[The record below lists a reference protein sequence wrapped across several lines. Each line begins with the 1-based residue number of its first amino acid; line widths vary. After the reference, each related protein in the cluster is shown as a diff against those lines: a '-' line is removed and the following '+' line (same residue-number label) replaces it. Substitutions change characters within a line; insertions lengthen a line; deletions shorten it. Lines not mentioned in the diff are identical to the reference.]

1 MKLTGIRTTEKK
13 ALLKLACTCLLAL
26 ILSAPSEAN
35 VSKEQATEQQLQTL
49 KQNIV
54 NLQKWLDDARDERK
68 EAISEL
74 QKVELEVSQA
84 AKSIRQVAEDIRR
97 LKSQLETLH
106 EQRSALQ
113 LASRQQ
119 SQILAR
125 QVRAAHSIGKQEY
138 LKVLL
143 NQEQPELV
151 ARTLQYYEY
160 FNQARIDQL
169 KIHKETLVQLKES
182 ERQISL
188 ESDALQTAKNK
199 LEKNQADLKNS
210 KVKREIIVIALEN
223 NIKHKGSEL
232 ERLLTDRKQLEAL
245 LKAVEEAIG
254 ELQLPDASIPI
265 AQLKGKLPWPTKG
278 KIVRRFGSK
287 DIASNTSW
295 NGLIIRAPE
304 GRDVTA
310 IHHGHVVFADW
321 LRGFGLLT
329 IIDHGNGYMSLYG
342 HNQALF
348 KETGDWVNP
357 NEVIASVGNSGGQK
371 DSGLYF
377 EIRRNGN
384 PQNPQKWIHAR
395 K

>member
-1 MKLTGIRTTEKK
+1 MKLTGIKIAAKK
-13 ALLKLACTCLLAL
+13 ALLNLAYACLLAL
-26 ILSAPSEAN
+26 TLAAPSEAN
-35 VSKEQATEQQLQTL
+35 TSKEQATEQQLQAL

-54 NLQKWLDDARDERK
+54 KLQKWLDDARGERK
-68 EAISEL
+68 EALNEL
-74 QKVELEVSQA
+74 QKVELEVSRS
-84 AKSIRQVAEDIRR
+84 AKSIRQVVEDIRR
-97 LKSQLETLH
+97 LNLKLKTLH
-106 EQRSALQ
+106 RQRSALQ
-113 LASRQQ
+113 QASRQQ
-119 SQILAR
+119 TQILAK

-151 ARTLQYYEY
+151 ARTLEYYEY

-169 KIHKETLVQLKES
+169 KIHKETLLQLKES
-182 ERQISL
+182 EIQISL

-199 LEKNQADLKNS
+199 LEENQADLKNS
-210 KVKREIIVIALEN
+210 KVKRKKIVIALES

-232 ERLLTDRKQLEAL
+232 EKLLADRKQLEEL

-265 AQLKGKLPWPTKG
+265 DQLKGKLPWPTKG
-278 KIVRRFGSK
+278 KIVRHFGSN
-287 DIASNTSW
+287 DIASNTRW

-310 IHHGHVVFADW
+310 IHHGRVVFANW

-357 NEVIASVGNSGGQK
+357 NEAIASVGNSGGQK

-377 EIRRNGN
+377 EIRRNGS